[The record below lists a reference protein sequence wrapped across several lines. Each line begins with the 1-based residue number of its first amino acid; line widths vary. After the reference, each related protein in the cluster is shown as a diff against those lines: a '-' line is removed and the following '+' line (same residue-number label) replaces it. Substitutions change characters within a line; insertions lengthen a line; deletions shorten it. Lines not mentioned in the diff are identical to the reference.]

1 MPVDGIYRNTPER
14 KALFEAKSHD
24 HGNRTI
30 REDRFLG
37 VTVDEQLKWQ
47 TYINK
52 RCKTVTRFFFL
63 LVLKVNPITSREA
76 HLAFFFTYIM
86 SHITYVS
93 NVWDEM
99 NSSVQ
104 RNTFFFVFHKRT
116 VKLLMAFPNMD
127 HKLKCCALKLS
138 ELDKYHSTNVF

>member
-14 KALFEAKSHD
+14 KALFEAKSHV
-24 HGNRTI
+24 HGNRTV

-52 RCKTVTRFFFL
+52 RCKTVTRFFFFF
-63 LVLKVNPITSREA
+63 LVLKLNPITSREA
-76 HLAFFFTYIM
+76 QRASFFTYIM

-93 NVWDEM
+93 NVWGEM
-99 NSSVQ
+99 NSSVH
-104 RNTFFFVFHKRT
+104 TKHLYFIFF
-116 VKLLMAFPNMD
+116 
-127 HKLKCCALKLS
+127 
-138 ELDKYHSTNVF
+138 STNVQ